1 MRSSPE
7 TSLVGPSRRAL
18 AEAAQRVYDAEI
30 ALHIAR
36 QAGVDQWITAAYDRL
51 HEALI
56 EHTAARRAAETWP
69 VAS

>member
-1 MRSSPE
+1 MRSTPE
-7 TSLVGPSRRAL
+7 TSLVGPSNRAV
-18 AEAAQRVYDAEI
+18 AEAAQRVYDAEV

-56 EHTAARRAAETWP
+56 KHTAARRAAGTWP